1 MFAEKKQNY
10 EKLIISLFLRNGK
23 DLYCSR
29 GQPVRN
35 PPATTEVQLQTLEWP
50 QKSPPWI
57 HRDKAWALKEHWQ
70 LPLRSWQGKETGG
83 AVDDH
88 IEDSRPGSS
97 PTASVKDETT
107 AAQQPHGEEDPF
119 RTQQK
124 KLIIFRLTSLHE
136 IIQKSHY
143 FVWKHH
149 AHNTPHFENKHD

>member
-1 MFAEKKQNY
+1 
-10 EKLIISLFLRNGK
+10 
-23 DLYCSR
+23 
-29 GQPVRN
+29 
-35 PPATTEVQLQTLEWP
+35 
-50 QKSPPWI
+50 
-57 HRDKAWALKEHWQ
+57 LKEHWQ
-70 LPLRSWQGKETGG
+70 LPLRRWQGKETSG

-88 IEDSRPGSS
+88 IEDGRPGSS

-107 AAQQPHGEEDPF
+107 AAQQPQHGEEDPF

-149 AHNTPHFENKHD
+149 AHNTPHFENKHG